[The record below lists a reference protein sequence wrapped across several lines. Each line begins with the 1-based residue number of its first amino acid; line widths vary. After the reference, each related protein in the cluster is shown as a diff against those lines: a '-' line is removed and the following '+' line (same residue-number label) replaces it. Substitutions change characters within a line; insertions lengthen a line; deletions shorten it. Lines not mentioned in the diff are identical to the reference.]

1 MGPSAF
7 TRRGATCDSTIGSW
21 VSHPGGVNMNGTGI
35 CRCVTHRSSRRSAM
49 RRPDEWVSRDV
60 AERSKPVLAILQV
73 SCVSA
78 GFTANQAGSCKPG
91 FGVAQAA
98 GKETLCFW
106 ILEHGMQ
113 AHAAL
118 RDLGFS
124 REGEMKTSLDLLSGA
139 RADSPPLRGRGL
151 LSSRGWRGDF
161 GFSRFRRAT
170 RLQTCPMS
178 YKTRCNGLEHPEQL

>member
-1 MGPSAF
+1 
-7 TRRGATCDSTIGSW
+7 
-21 VSHPGGVNMNGTGI
+21 
-35 CRCVTHRSSRRSAM
+35 M

-124 REGEMKTSLDLLSGA
+124 REGESGNEDLL
-139 RADSPPLRGRGL
+139 RPPLWGAGGQPSLARP
-151 LSSRGWRGDF
+151 WT
-161 GFSRFRRAT
+161 AI
-170 RLQTCPMS
+170 
-178 YKTRCNGLEHPEQL
+178 K